1 MTNKELHQRTVAI
14 HTHGCKLN
22 QADSQALA
30 RRFREAGYRVVAP
43 SAPADVVVLNSCTV
57 TATADAKA
65 RQYLRAA
72 RRRNPGAIVVAT
84 GCYAQRAPAE
94 LEGLAE
100 VSLVIGNTGK
110 AGLVES
116 VQDVMEAQRPPSSY
130 LLSFPR
136 KREFTQPTQE
146 RPHPNPL
153 PEGEGTVAGERSQ
166 HPHPNPPPQG
176 DGIVAEGEGILRAG
190 RTRAMVKIQ
199 EGCDQ
204 VCAYCIVPKVRG
216 RERSIPP
223 EAIIAEINRLASDKR
238 GAEGF
243 REVALTGTQL
253 GTYGFDLPGVNLQRL
268 LERILAETDVE
279 RVRVSS
285 LQAHEITA
293 PLLELWSDSRLM
305 PHFHIPLQSGCDST
319 LKAMRR
325 RYDTAQFAA
334 SVASVR
340 RMYPDAGIT
349 TDIIVGFPGE
359 TAADFAAS
367 LDFAAAMQFSDIHAF
382 PYSQRP
388 GTSAAYF
395 QDAGGR
401 AGEAG
406 ANGGNAGIV
415 GGVRVPVP
423 GEPTGVGAPG
433 AVGANFRQ
441 RQRMVGPHR
450 QLSAGSRRQRFA
462 PVQPNHQRSS
472 DGIGRRLGAGRS
484 DSVGTHRCAPL
495 QAVQGILRLN
505 QD

>member
-1 MTNKELHQRTVAI
+1 MSRETPQRTVAI

-22 QADSQALA
+22 QADSQGLA
-30 RRFREAGYRVVAP
+30 RRFRQAGYRVVEP
-43 SAPADVVVLNSCTV
+43 TAPADVVVLNTCTV

-65 RQYLRAA
+65 RQFLRAA
-72 RRRNPGAIVVAT
+72 RRRNPGAVVVAT
-84 GCYAQRAPAE
+84 GCYAQRALTE
-94 LEGLAE
+94 LEGLTE

-116 VQDVMEAQRPPSSY
+116 VRNAVEPSVSV
-130 LLSFPR
+130 SASSASSAPSAV
-136 KREFTQPTQE
+136 RESKGAT
-146 RPHPNPL
+146 
-153 PEGEGTVAGERSQ
+153 
-166 HPHPNPPPQG
+166 
-176 DGIVAEGEGILRAG
+176 

-216 RERSIPP
+216 RERSIPS
-223 EAIIAEINRLASDKR
+223 EAIVAEINRHA
-238 GAEGF
+238 GEGF

-253 GTYGFDLPGVNLQRL
+253 GTYGFDLPGENLHRL

-285 LQAHEITA
+285 LQAHEIAA
-293 PLLELWSDSRLM
+293 PLLELWSDARLM

-319 LKAMRR
+319 LEAMRR

-334 SVASVR
+334 SVEWVR

-382 PYSQRP
+382 PYSFRP

-395 QDAGGR
+395 GNQVPEPEKR
-401 AGEAG
+401 ARMGEMLALS
-406 ANGGNAGIV
+406 ADSAF
-415 GGVRVPVP
+415 RFR
-423 GEPTGVGAPG
+423 ESQLG
-433 AVGANFRQ
+433 AVRPVLWEQTSGGKGIWSGLTDNYLRVRAASDASLANRITDA
-441 RQRMVGPHR
+441 RLME
-450 QLSAGSRRQRFA
+450 L
-462 PVQPNHQRSS
+462 
-472 DGIGRRLGAGRS
+472 DGDWVMGEEML
-484 DSVGTHRCAPL
+484 
-495 QAVQGILRLN
+495 
-505 QD
+505 

>member
-1 MTNKELHQRTVAI
+1 MTNKEPPQRTVAI

-57 TATADAKA
+57 TAAADAKA

-72 RRRNPGAIVVAT
+72 RRRNPGAVIVAT

-94 LEGLAE
+94 LEGLE
-100 VSLVIGNTGK
+100 VVSLVIGNTGK
-110 AGLVES
+110 AALVEAVHS
-116 VQDVMEAQRPPSSY
+116 APEART
-130 LLSFPR
+130 LAGGRL
-136 KREFTQPTQE
+136 
-146 RPHPNPL
+146 HPNPVL
-153 PEGEGTVAGERSQ
+153 SGAEGPSPKGEGTLAV
-166 HPHPNPPPQG
+166 
-176 DGIVAEGEGILRAG
+176 G

-223 EAIIAEINRLASDKR
+223 ETIIAEINRLASDER

-253 GTYGFDLPGVNLQRL
+253 GTYGFDLPDANLQRL
-268 LERILAETDVE
+268 LERILTETAVE

-334 SVASVR
+334 SVDSVR
-340 RMYPDAGIT
+340 RMYPGAGVT
-349 TDIIVGFPGE
+349 TDIIVGFPSE
-359 TAADFAAS
+359 TPADFADS
-367 LDFAAAMQFSDIHAF
+367 LGFAAAMQFSDIHAF

-388 GTSAAYF
+388 GTSAAYY
-395 QDAGGR
+395 QEQVTEPEKR
-401 AGEAG
+401 ARMGEMLALSAESAFRFRESQLG
-406 ANGGNAGIV
+406 SVRPVLWERASGS
-415 GGVRVPVP
+415 GGVWSGLTDNYLRVR
-423 GEPTGVGAPG
+423 A
-433 AVGANFRQ
+433 A
-441 RQRMVGPHR
+441 
-450 QLSAGSRRQRFA
+450 
-462 PVQPNHQRSS
+462 
-472 DGIGRRLGAGRS
+472 S
-484 DSVGTHRCAPL
+484 DSPL
-495 QAVQGILRLN
+495 SNRISNARLTGLEG
-505 QD
+505 DRVLAEVVS